1 MPIPDYFQ
9 FDLSLGYQYQRISV
23 RAKVSNIFNKL
34 SYYVHDDNSVNP
46 IAPTQVAATV
56 AFRL

>member
-1 MPIPDYFQ
+1 MLVPNYFQ
-9 FDLSLGYQYQRISV
+9 FDVSAGYQYQHFSV
-23 RAKVSNIFNKL
+23 RAKVTNIFNKQ

-56 AFRL
+56 AYKF